1 MHKANIKSQK
11 TSAGR
16 WTTCGLIALAVTSML
31 AIGCRN
37 NSVVPVS
44 DNNRLLQS
52 SSGDI
57 LVANRKSP
65 LPDVPA
71 PLGFDLIPARS
82 TGRVNPGGTREVRHV
97 YQGIADFSAA
107 VEYYRRTLADHGW
120 ETIAQIADGSDTLLT
135 YRSPRET
142 LDVRLSKPGHIMNVT
157 VIIHSREYNARP

>member
-1 MHKANIKSQK
+1 MIDSIKKS
-11 TSAGR
+11 TRLLSASAI
-16 WTTCGLIALAVTSML
+16 TFLAVLSL
-31 AIGCRN
+31 FVSGCRN
-37 NSVVPVS
+37 NPVVPVS
-44 DNNRLLQS
+44 DNNRLLQG
-52 SSGDI
+52 SSGEI

-71 PLGFDLIPARS
+71 PLGFDLIPAQS

-107 VEYYRRTLADHGW
+107 VEYYRRVLADQGW
-120 ETIAQIADGSDTLLT
+120 QTISQIADGSDTLLT

-157 VIIHSREYNARP
+157 VIIHSREYNIR